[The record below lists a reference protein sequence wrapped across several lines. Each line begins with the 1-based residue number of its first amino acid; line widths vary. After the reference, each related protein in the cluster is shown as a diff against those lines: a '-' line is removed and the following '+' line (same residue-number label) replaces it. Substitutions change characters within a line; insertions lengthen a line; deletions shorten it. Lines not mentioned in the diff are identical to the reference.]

1 MDSWRR
7 IQDFP
12 YSGIYFGL
20 GIFVGGTVNWS
31 PLDNASSL
39 RVIVSLDLNKE
50 SYQKIPR
57 PHLENDR
64 WTLGELKDCLCIY
77 ASSRHN
83 MFLDVWIMKE
93 YGNKASWTKLYCV
106 PHMGK
111 WGLCDY
117 TKTLYISNNDQLLLT
132 FDEAGKF
139 KSKLV
144 VYDSK
149 NGTFIIPEVQNL
161 SGRMAT
167 EVYVES
173 LISPC
178 SQC

>member
-1 MDSWRR
+1 
-7 IQDFP
+7 
-12 YSGIYFGL
+12 
-20 GIFVGGTVNWS
+20 
-31 PLDNASSL
+31 
-39 RVIVSLDLNKE
+39 
-50 SYQKIPR
+50 
-57 PHLENDR
+57 
-64 WTLGELKDCLCIY
+64 
-77 ASSRHN
+77 